1 MTIRQTS
8 EARPLKPIPS
18 PESQVEQSLNLPNI
32 LTFTRILLVPVYI
45 YIFSDPT
52 PARAILAAGVFGLAA
67 LTDLLDGYL
76 ARKRAQIT
84 TIGRLLDPI
93 ADKFLV
99 VAGLVLLVQ
108 FHRIEAWIAIA
119 MIAREIG
126 VTGIRAIAAAEG
138 IIVPA
143 GTLGK
148 FKVVLQV
155 VAIIMLTLEGAMVL
169 PFISLSLWGTVALYL
184 ALGFSLISGVQ
195 YAVDI
200 WQDFLRKGLLD
211 KRGG

>member
-1 MTIRQTS
+1 MSIRQTS
-8 EARPLKPIPS
+8 EARTLKPVAS
-18 PESQVEQSLNLPNI
+18 PQAHVEQSLNLPNI

-45 YIFSDPT
+45 FIFSDTT
-52 PARAILAAGVFGLAA
+52 PGRAIIAAGVFGLAA

-93 ADKFLV
+93 ADKVLV

-108 FHRIEAWIAIA
+108 YQRIEAWIAIVL
-119 MIAREIG
+119 ISREIG

-143 GTLGK
+143 GALGK

-155 VAIIMLTLEGAMVL
+155 AAIIMLTLEGAVVL
-169 PFISLSLWGTVALYL
+169 PFVSLSLWGTVALYL
-184 ALGFSLISGVQ
+184 ALGFSIISGVQ

-200 WQDFLRKGLLD
+200 WQEFLRKGLLG
-211 KRGG
+211 KKNG